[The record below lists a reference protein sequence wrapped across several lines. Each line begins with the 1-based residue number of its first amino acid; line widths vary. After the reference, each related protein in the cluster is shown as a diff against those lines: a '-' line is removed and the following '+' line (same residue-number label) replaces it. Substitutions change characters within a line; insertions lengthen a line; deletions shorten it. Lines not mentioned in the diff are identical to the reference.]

1 MIQPL
6 TLPVTT
12 TPMPVDNT
20 NDDGWEHLSENSEI
34 SDEDNSVAPTE
45 TISSSLVSVADG
57 LNSGTTEDIMS
68 HEEEEE
74 EEEEA
79 DEGEEEEERTVENAL
94 AYLER
99 VVKREFPDAQDIPFP
114 ENATVYGS
122 FVLLV
127 RKLKSFSVTL
137 SAFIVAVRKLN
148 IPNLNSIMLAFNT
161 LLPSTTL
168 QSPQTP
174 VADPEFGHAIR

>member
-1 MIQPL
+1 
-6 TLPVTT
+6 
-12 TPMPVDNT
+12 MPVDNT
-20 NDDGWEHLSENSEI
+20 NDDGWEHLSESSEI

-45 TISSSLVSVADG
+45 TISSSLFSVAGG
-57 LNSGTTEDIMS
+57 LNSGTTEDMS
-68 HEEEEE
+68 HEEEEEEE

-127 RKLKSFSVTL
+127 RKLKSFSLTL

-168 QSPQTP
+168 SSPQTP
-174 VADPEFGHAIR
+174 VVDPEFGHAIR

>member
-6 TLPVTT
+6 TPVTT

-20 NDDGWEHLSENSEI
+20 NDDGWEHLSESSEI

-45 TISSSLVSVADG
+45 TI
-57 LNSGTTEDIMS
+57 NSGTTEDIMS

-127 RKLKSFSVTL
+127 RKLKSFSLTL

-168 QSPQTP
+168 PSPQTP

>member
-6 TLPVTT
+6 TPVTT
-12 TPMPVDNT
+12 TLTPVDNT
-20 NDDGWEHLSENSEI
+20 TDDGWEHLSQTSEI
-34 SDEDNSVAPTE
+34 SDEENSVAPTE
-45 TISSSLVSVADG
+45 TISSSLFSVAGG

-68 HEEEEE
+68 HEEEE

-168 QSPQTP
+168 PSPQTP
-174 VADPEFGHAIR
+174 VADSEFGHAIR